1 MFSEKN
7 VEEYGDT
14 PFQHGCDVAKL
25 DHLMPGGEEG
35 RSQTK
40 SVADQDGSYSGV
52 VAPLEVNPA
61 NCWWGEDNMCAN
73 LTLEVPSWGDSY

>member
-25 DHLMPGGEEG
+25 DHLMPGGEG

-40 SVADQDGSYSGV
+40 SVAD
-52 VAPLEVNPA
+52 
-61 NCWWGEDNMCAN
+61 
-73 LTLEVPSWGDSY
+73 